1 MRRLPP
7 LHALRVF
14 EVAARAG
21 SHAAAAAE
29 LGLTHGAVSRQVAAL
44 EAWFGQRLFVR
55 VGRNVVPT
63 PAARAFAEA
72 VSLTF
77 DRLDAAAEICGR
89 PLAPRTL
96 RVSTPTTFAMRWL
109 IPRLDSFHA
118 ARPEA
123 EVVVTTTT
131 TLHNALRGGFDLAVR
146 REPRLGVGAHHP
158 WGAYRAVP
166 FLAEANTLVASP
178 SLLAA
183 RPLRAPSDLAGGTLL
198 TSETRPGD
206 WGDWL
211 AAAGLPLELG
221 PRRTFDHYFV
231 ALQATAD
238 GLGYGVGPL
247 PVLSGDLA
255 AGRLVAPFPE
265 IVVPRPGYVALVPN
279 DADKT
284 PTLTA
289 FIDWL
294 VATSASGA

>member
-29 LGLTHGAVSRQVAAL
+29 LGLTHGAVSRQVAVL

-55 VGRNVVPT
+55 VGRSVVPT

-89 PLAPRTL
+89 PLAPRIL

-118 ARPEA
+118 ARKEA

-146 REPRLGVGAHHP
+146 REPRIGTGAHHP

-166 FLAEANTLVASP
+166 FLREANTLVASP

-183 RPLRAPSDLAGGTLL
+183 RPLRTPDDLEGATLL
-198 TSETRPGD
+198 SSETRPGD
-206 WGDWL
+206 WSDWL
-211 AAAGLPLELG
+211 GTAGLLPDTG
-221 PRRTFDHYFV
+221 SRRTFDHYFV

-238 GLGYGVGPL
+238 GLGYGLGPL
-247 PVLSGDLA
+247 PVLSDDLA
-255 AGRLVAPFPE
+255 SGRLVAPFPE
-265 IVVPRPGYVALVPN
+265 IVVPRPGYVTLVPN

-284 PTLTA
+284 STLTA
-289 FIDWL
+289 FVDWL
-294 VATSASGA
+294 VATGAQ

>member
-1 MRRLPP
+1 
-7 LHALRVF
+7 
-14 EVAARAG
+14 
-21 SHAAAAAE
+21 
-29 LGLTHGAVSRQVAAL
+29 
-44 EAWFGQRLFVR
+44 
-55 VGRNVVPT
+55 
-63 PAARAFAEA
+63 
-72 VSLTF
+72 
-77 DRLDAAAEICGR
+77 
-89 PLAPRTL
+89 
-96 RVSTPTTFAMRWL
+96 
-109 IPRLDSFHA
+109 
-118 ARPEA
+118 
-123 EVVVTTTT
+123 
-131 TLHNALRGGFDLAVR
+131 
-146 REPRLGVGAHHP
+146 
-158 WGAYRAVP
+158 
-166 FLAEANTLVASP
+166 
-178 SLLAA
+178 LLAA